1 MTKLTAIGVLLLA
14 AVLEAGGD
22 AVVRIGL
29 KQEAGMRWQLFPV
42 GALMLFVY
50 GYLVNAPNWD
60 FGRLLGLYIVFFFVI
75 AQLMSWLVFHQ
86 PPSRTTLAGGFLIL
100 AGGVVLGAGN

>member
-1 MTKLTAIGVLLLA
+1 MTKLTAVGVLLLA

-22 AVVRIGL
+22 AVVRLGL
-29 KQEAGMRWQLFPV
+29 KHQGGMRWQLFPV

-50 GYLVNAPNWD
+50 GCVVNVPNWD
-60 FGRLLGLYIVFFFVI
+60 FGRLLGLYIVFFFAV
-75 AQLMSWLVFHQ
+75 AQLMSWLIFHQ

-100 AGGVVLGAGN
+100 AGGFVLSAGS